1 MPFYQFTVPADSAT
15 ARKKA
20 EVAAAVTAVH
30 AEVTGA
36 PSQYVNCSFVEVPPG
51 SIFVAGTAVE
61 AGRMVGLIR
70 QGRSEEVKRK
80 LITALA
86 DPRVS
91 VTGEAIE
98 DIALFLHEVPGI
110 PGDGERPA
118 ASGGIRRPEVAGPGT
133 FRRGPN
139 ERTARLRRGRGSA
152 SRWTAC
158 RRETYPEKPGPCSA
172 LP

>member
-1 MPFYQFTVPADSAT
+1 MPFYQFAVPVDSAT

-80 LITALA
+80 LITALTDA
-86 DPRVS
+86 WVS
-91 VTGEAIE
+91 VTGEEIE
-98 DIALFLHEVPGI
+98 DIAMFLHEVPGYQVMENGQLL
-110 PGDGERPA
+110 PE
-118 ASGGIRRPEVAGPGT
+118 ASEDR
-133 FRRGPN
+133 
-139 ERTARLRRGRGSA
+139 
-152 SRWTAC
+152 
-158 RRETYPEKPGPCSA
+158 K
-172 LP
+172 

>member
-36 PSQYVNCSFVEVPPG
+36 PSQYVNWLVRG
-51 SIFVAGTAVE
+51 GAAGE
-61 AGRMVGLIR
+61 HLRGRHRGRAGRMVGLIR

-86 DPRVS
+86 DAWVS

-98 DIALFLHEVPGI
+98 DIALFLHEI
-110 PGDGERPA
+110 PGYQVMENGQLLPE
-118 ASGGIRRPEVAGPGT
+118 ASEDR
-133 FRRGPN
+133 
-139 ERTARLRRGRGSA
+139 
-152 SRWTAC
+152 
-158 RRETYPEKPGPCSA
+158 K
-172 LP
+172 

>member
-1 MPFYQFTVPADSAT
+1 MPFYQFTVPADSVT

-30 AEVTGA
+30 AEITGA

-70 QGRSEEVKRK
+70 QGRRRRGQAETDHGAGGRLGFGHRRGNRGYRLVPARG
-80 LITALA
+80 
-86 DPRVS
+86 PR
-91 VTGEAIE
+91 
-98 DIALFLHEVPGI
+98 I
-110 PGDGERPA
+110 PGDGERPV

-139 ERTARLRRGRGSA
+139 EHMARLIRGRGSA
-152 SRWTAC
+152 SWRTAC
-158 RRETYPEKPGPCSA
+158 RRKTYPERPGPCGV